1 MKAKEIILLILII
14 AAGIFFYHAQT
25 GKIWIDWDWDEG
37 IFFGQ
42 EEFVYEESEE
52 IASPFPP
59 NLFIDNAHGQVE
71 VEGTQQDS
79 ISVTLEKRI
88 FRREEKD
95 AEEAAGKLRMIV
107 EKEGSGIRISTNRD
121 DMLKQRFRTNF
132 KVSIPEGMAVQVE
145 NSYGEVRISRAG
157 ETEIRN
163 PNGRVYAEDIAGNL
177 IVNNSYKL
185 VEAEKVRGECRI
197 ESRSSTV
204 FVIGVQGNA
213 HIVQRYGK
221 VYLENIGGSATVDG
235 SNTEVDGQNVAGS
248 FDIRTSYKKIG
259 LADVGPVQIRS
270 NNCRVIIKGA
280 KNSVDIE
287 NRYGKI
293 ELYDI
298 RGSLRVE
305 GRNLEV
311 FGHSIIGE
319 KISVSTS
326 YRKVELTG
334 FQGKTEITHSNGD
347 VSLEPLPLT
356 YPIEVRGRY
365 TDIQLYW
372 KSGERNPIE
381 ARTKGGNIDWNLSEK
396 LSQEEENG
404 YSVIKAFD
412 TEEDKPSIFL
422 FTEYGSIRIQE
433 Y

>member
-42 EEFVYEESEE
+42 EEFVYEDSEE
-52 IASPFPP
+52 IVPPFPP
-59 NLFIDNAHGQVE
+59 NLFIDNAHGHVE
-71 VEGTQQDS
+71 VEGTERES

-88 FRREEKD
+88 FRREEKEAD
-95 AEEAAGKLRMIV
+95 EAAEKLRMIV
-107 EKEGSGIRISTNRD
+107 EKEGSGIRISSNRD
-121 DMLKQRFRTNF
+121 DMRKQRFRTNF
-132 KVSIPEGMAVQVE
+132 KVSIPERMAVQVT

-177 IVNNSYKL
+177 IVKNSYKL
-185 VEAEKVRGECRI
+185 VEAEKVQGECRV
-197 ESRSSTV
+197 ESRSSSV
-204 FVIGVQGNA
+204 FVIGIQGNA
-213 HIVQRYGK
+213 HIAHRYGK
-221 VYLENIGGSATVDG
+221 VYLEDIGGSATVDG
-235 SNTEVDGQNVAGS
+235 SNLQVDGQNVAGL

-259 LADVGPVQIRS
+259 LSDVGPVQIRAD
-270 NNCRVIIKGA
+270 NCRVIIKGA

-298 RGSLRVE
+298 RGNLRVD

-311 FGHSIIGE
+311 YGHSVIGE
-319 KISVSTS
+319 TISVSTS

-347 VSLEPLPLT
+347 VNLEPLPLT

-365 TDIQLYW
+365 TDIRFYW
-372 KSGERNPIE
+372 KSGETNPLE
-381 ARTKGGNIDWNLSEK
+381 ARTKGGDIEWDLSEK
-396 LSQEEENG
+396 LIREEENG
-404 YSVIKAFD
+404 YSVLKAFD
-412 TEEDKPSIFL
+412 TEENKPSIFL
-422 FTEYGSIRIQE
+422 LTEYGSIRIQE